1 MRLVDIAESVGTP
14 IPGFWSQAVSVDP
27 DDQKQRQKYGRLFL
41 LVAIA
46 NGYGMDCVLLGRV
59 LLEEITLSY
68 YHTSRDS
75 LLDAIA
81 DAFALARAKFDQSA
95 KEHHPDQKQPPILS
109 LGAIVV
115 WSLPPK
121 SKLKRNPD
129 EPLDI
134 VYLSTLGDVQ
144 IKISR
149 GSKIKTIVGPTTGEV
164 VKASG
169 KIEQDDWLI
178 LATGSFATQLETVE
192 NLPDQLKG
200 KNGLQV
206 GDIFAPIIH
215 GLDDSSQ
222 MAAIFIKIG
231 NEDQAVTEDLVD
243 EEEVDKPEDEQEVFS
258 QDNLSISNQ
267 SSPGWL
273 SRLPKPVDKFRL
285 LKGRFWVNGD
295 GASSADAFHRPNL
308 NIALPT
314 KDKSSQKKK
323 LLLLVAVFCTGLL
336 FLSIL
341 TAFSKR
347 SLPIFQEQ
355 KSGIIVSVTAKYNEA
370 NNLLESNPKKMRE
383 ILQSARQELSTASEK
398 ERKDEKFLN
407 LKQQIDQLWLKAFNI
422 FVEPPK
428 IVIDLAKIQTATR
441 AEQIFIAGPE
451 LLVFDKVNGQV
462 LQTDK
467 VGQKGSI
474 TVSLPVLKN
483 ATAAALFSGR
493 LFTLDEAGISRL
505 DLQKKTADRVI
516 GRDNSWGQITAM
528 ATYEGNLYL
537 FDSTKNQVW
546 KYAAAAT
553 RFSSARSYI
562 AKGQEVS
569 LEDLADGAI
578 DSAIWLLSLDGKI
591 TKLFSGK
598 KEAFNQEPIDQAIA
612 NPRALFTSESTDNLY
627 ILDPAFKRVVVYN
640 KKGEYLA
647 QYQTDGLADGVD
659 LAVDEQAKVIYVLT
673 PTKILVLGL
682 K

>member
-14 IPGFWSQAVSVDP
+14 VPGFWSQAVSVDP
-27 DDQKQRQKYGRLFL
+27 DDKKQRQKYGRLFL

-46 NGYGMDCVLLGRV
+46 NGYGMDCALLGRM

-68 YHTSRDS
+68 YHTSDDS

-81 DAFALARAKFDQSA
+81 NAFVQAKAKFGEST
-95 KEHHPDQKQPPILS
+95 KEHHPGQEQLPGLS
-109 LGAIVV
+109 LGAIII
-115 WSLPPK
+115 WSMTPK
-121 SKLKRNPD
+121 LQPKASKP
-129 EPLDI
+129 EDI
-134 VYLSTLGDVQ
+134 AYLSASGDVQ
-144 IKISR
+144 IKVNR
-149 GSKIKTIVGPTTGEV
+149 GSKIKTIAGPTAGEI

-169 KIEQDDWLI
+169 PVEKDDWLI

-192 NLPDQLKG
+192 DLSDQLKG

-206 GDIFAPIIH
+206 GDIFAPIVH

-231 NEDQAVTEDLVD
+231 DEKEELAEDLPDD
-243 EEEVDKPEDEQEVFS
+243 EEAAEQKDEQEEFP
-258 QDNLSISNQ
+258 QDDLSISNQ

-273 SRLPKPVDKFRL
+273 SKLPKPVDKFRL
-285 LKGRFWVNGD
+285 LKGKFFANNNGD
-295 GASSADAFHRPNL
+295 LSPGTFHRPNL
-308 NIALPT
+308 NITLPAY
-314 KDKSSQKKK
+314 DKPRQKKK

-347 SLPIFQEQ
+347 SFPLLFQEQ
-355 KSGIIVSVTAKYNEA
+355 KSNIMASVGAKYDEA
-370 NNLLESNPKKMRE
+370 NSLVEQNPKKVRE
-383 ILQSARQELSTASEK
+383 ILQSAQQELATASEK
-398 ERKDEKFLN
+398 ERKDEKFLD
-407 LKQQIDQLWLKAFNI
+407 LKQKVDQLLLKAFNI

-428 IVIDLAKIQTATR
+428 TVINLEKIQTGTR
-441 AEQIFIAGPE
+441 AEQLFIAGPD
-451 LLVFDKVNGQV
+451 LFVFDKTNGQV

-467 VGQKGSI
+467 AGQKGS
-474 TVSLPVLKN
+474 VAASLPVLKN
-483 ATAAALFSGR
+483 ATLAVLFSGR

-516 GRDNSWGQITAM
+516 GRDNSWGQIKAVAM
-528 ATYEGNLYL
+528 YEGNLYL
-537 FDSTKNQVW
+537 FDSTKNQIW

-553 RFSSARSYI
+553 RFSSAKPYI
-562 AKGQEVS
+562 TKGEEIV
-569 LEDLADGAI
+569 LGDLADGSI

-591 TKLFSGK
+591 TKLFSGR
-598 KEAFNQEPIDQAIA
+598 KEAYNQEVVDQTIA

-647 QYQTDGLADGVD
+647 QYQTDGLQDGVD
-659 LAVDEQAKVIYVLT
+659 MVVDEQDRVIYVLT